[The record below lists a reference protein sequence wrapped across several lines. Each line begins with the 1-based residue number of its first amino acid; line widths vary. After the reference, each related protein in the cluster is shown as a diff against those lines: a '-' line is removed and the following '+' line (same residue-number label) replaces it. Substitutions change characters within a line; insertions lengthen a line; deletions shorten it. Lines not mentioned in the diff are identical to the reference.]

1 MTAAQAQDTTNIG
14 LMNWGSIANIYQS
27 TPSYRTASGNTL
39 NNGDGFAWP
48 LEVVWKNPAQ
58 SIYLADSYSNPAADR
73 FTTITAGA
81 ISSEGGPTFGTSHIH
96 RMNMFGS
103 AGHVRFFA
111 KRHGSKDSVGSLF
124 LDGRLE
130 FLDTPQLYQFPEGDP
145 NNIWDTQ

>member
-1 MTAAQAQDTTNIG
+1 
-14 LMNWGSIANIYQS
+14 MNWGSIANIYQS